1 MNILE
6 IIHILRT
13 FSQVNTF
20 KSFIFFN
27 IRLSYKFSS
36 LYITTFLIDIDY
48 SQKSKI
54 KINYNRSLRFFS
66 NVIKKIILENVR
78 ILEKILYIFYSIFFN
93 VGSISIKK

>member
-6 IIHILRT
+6 IIHILKT

-54 KINYNRSLRFFS
+54 KINYNRGLRFFS
-66 NVIKKIILENVR
+66 NVIKKIMLENVR